1 MPGIVPDARTA
12 SSGIEADSHSPEA
25 LFQAEQRGDELLL
38 TAATGSRGGAA
49 EAWRLTRASDGMAYE
64 IQRRKR
70 HGWTTMLR
78 VTSGRE
84 AEKRL
89 HQLAMEGDFA
99 WTSEDVWSFIDDNPL
114 VVQDRRDDGLRW
126 IDKHGYIHR
135 QPAGTR
141 SRLPLDQS

>member
-49 EAWRLTRASDGMAYE
+49 EAWRLTRASD
-64 IQRRKR
+64 
-70 HGWTTMLR
+70 
-78 VTSGRE
+78 
-84 AEKRL
+84 
-89 HQLAMEGDFA
+89 
-99 WTSEDVWSFIDDNPL
+99 VWSFIDDNPL

-141 SRLPLDQS
+141 SRLPLAQS